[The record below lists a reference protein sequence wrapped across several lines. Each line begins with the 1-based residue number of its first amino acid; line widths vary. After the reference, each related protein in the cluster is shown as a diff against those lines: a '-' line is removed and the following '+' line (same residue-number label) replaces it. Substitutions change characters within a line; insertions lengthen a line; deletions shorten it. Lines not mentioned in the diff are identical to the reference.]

1 MTARLPD
8 HLDLI
13 ATAPDGIR
21 KLRGLIL
28 ELAVRGK
35 LVPQDAADEPAGE
48 LLKRIADQK
57 VSLAS
62 EGVIKKEMPA
72 PEVSESERPFEIP
85 VGWKWSRLSTVL
97 TKLTDGTHHSP
108 LNLPTGEYK
117 YISAKNIKPWGLDL
131 AGMTF
136 VTEEAHNEIFARCN
150 PEVGDVLYIKDGA
163 TTGVVTINTLDEP
176 FSMLSSVALLKP
188 SLGLL
193 NRYLLH
199 FLSSPTFYSE
209 VRAGMTG
216 VAITRVT
223 LTKLGSAPI
232 ALPPLAEQHRIVA
245 KVDEL
250 MALCDRMEAEQ
261 ADAETAHARLVET
274 LLGTLTQSADADEL
288 AANWQRLAEHFE
300 SLFATEAS
308 IEALRQSA
316 FQLAVTGRLV
326 PQDSNDEPASDLLEC
341 ISNRGVIRTQ
351 RESTPGDFDLG
362 KLPRGWTY
370 AAIDA
375 FCEVQGGI
383 QKTPLR
389 RPVSHHFPYL
399 RVANVQRNSITVDSL
414 ERFELTSSEL
424 ERWQLRKDDLLIVE
438 GNGSETEIG
447 RCAVWNG
454 QVPQCVYQNHLI
466 RIRPANLG
474 VVPYLQLFLNSPVGK
489 NIMKSLAITTS
500 GLYNLSVGKI
510 RSIGVFLP
518 PLAEQHRIVA
528 KVDELLALCDRLKA
542 DLVDARTR
550 QARLAD
556 TLIDAALAAA

>member
-13 ATAPDGIR
+13 ATAPGGIQ

-250 MALCDRMEAEQ
+250 MALCDRLEAEQ
-261 ADAETAHARLVET
+261 ADAESAHARIIET
-274 LLGTLTQSADADEL
+274 LLRTLTQSADADEL
-288 AANWQRLAEHFE
+288 AANWQRLAEHFD
-300 SLFATEAS
+300 SLFTTDAG
-308 IEALRQSA
+308 INALKQTVL
-316 FQLAVTGRLV
+316 QLAVTGKLV
-326 PQDSNDEPASDLLEC
+326 QQNADDEPASSWLIPTASPIKKGKQQPLLSDAERAKAC
-341 ISNRGVIRTQ
+341 
-351 RESTPGDFDLG
+351 PF
-362 KLPRGWTY
+362 GWKQ
-370 AAIDA
+370 AAIEE
-375 FCEVQGGI
+375 FCDVQGGL
-383 QKTPLR
+383 QKTPHR
-389 RPVSHHFPYL
+389 RPVLHHFPYL
-399 RVANVQRNSITVDSL
+399 RVANVQRNSINLDSL
-414 ERFELTSSEL
+414 ERFELTTAEV
-424 ERWQLRKDDLLIVE
+424 ERWQLLKGDLLVVE

-447 RCAVWNG
+447 RCAVWDG
-454 QVPQCVYQNHLI
+454 QMSPCVYQNHLI
-466 RIRPANLG
+466 RVRPNDLS
-474 VVPYLQLFLNSPVGK
+474 VVPFLQLYLNSPTGMGT
-489 NIMKSLAITTS
+489 MKRLAITTS

-510 RSIGVFLP
+510 RGISVLLP
-518 PLAEQHRIVA
+518 PLAEQHRIVT
-528 KVDELLALCDRLKA
+528 KVDELMALCDRLKA
-542 DLVDARTR
+542 DLVDARAR